1 MSLAYV
7 SLVPNRI
14 KWAASLK
21 YKVFPD
27 EYIFSKQEYNFHAR
41 DTKSPDGEAIWVG
54 EKRFY
59 NRETNSALYCVLV
72 ILQMSNLLFYATQII
87 NSFQNSMISVNH
99 ETGDDFQPIIKSSY
113 PFLFL

>member
-1 MSLAYV
+1 MSLAYEG
-7 SLVPNRI
+7 LRI

-59 NRETNSALYCVLV
+59 NRETNSAAFCV
-72 ILQMSNLLFYATQII
+72 IPQISI
-87 NSFQNSMISVNH
+87 KPSFSFKQLN
-99 ETGDDFQPIIKSSY
+99 
-113 PFLFL
+113 